1 MRTLKQKF
9 LLAVFVGL
17 VFAGFALA
25 NHVLAACPYTGTPVQ
40 CADNQALAR
49 GAKCQR
55 VCELQEKLKA
65 EQFYWGAIDGEYG
78 PETFSAVESYQAANG
93 LNADGIAGTD
103 TLSKLGLQ
111 VPIPAVS
118 SNTNP
123 IPTSPS
129 SVQNQQNNTPEPC
142 PPQFTRVGPTC
153 VPVSSGGGLAGTKTL
168 SELVTA
174 VIKYLL
180 YLSGIIAIIFIILG
194 GFWYMTA
201 GGNDE
206 QAEKGQKA
214 LTNAVI
220 GLVLVILAYVIVN
233 VVVNTLTSGTPGNST
248 TNTSGNTG
256 VPSNVQYDPNNR
268 RTVDQ

>member
-78 PETFSAVESYQAANG
+78 PETFSAVESYQAANN
-93 LNADGIAGTD
+93 LSKVDGIAGTE

-111 VPIPAVS
+111 TAQASQNNNIPD
-118 SNTNP
+118 
-123 IPTSPS
+123 SPP
-129 SVQNQQNNTPEPC
+129 SVRDQQNNTPEPC

-233 VVVNTLTSGTPGNST
+233 VVVNTQTSGTPGNST

-256 VPSNVQYDPNNR
+256 IPSNVQYDPNNR